1 VGWEAARLCVSKE
14 AKPAKIVSLI
24 ERIFCVR
31 PLKEKEIFAGF
42 AGRRQAA
49 SRWAG
54 LPPAGRQL
62 VGIPLKMSSNFFQ
75 QTPPKTISRLARRFA
90 PRFGGHFGKIIPR
103 FFERNGQRARRKA
116 AVCKRSLYCGFA
128 AKSRWFSFAFGESQN
143 EI

>member
-1 VGWEAARLCVSKE
+1 VLRTSYGASKKNFCLPRSKLKVLLWGPLANTAPKARSGWEAARPCVSKE

-24 ERIFCVR
+24 EKIFCAR

-42 AGRRQAA
+42 ACPAVSGA

-75 QTPPKTISRLARRFA
+75 QTPPD
-90 PRFGGHFGKIIPR
+90 
-103 FFERNGQRARRKA
+103 
-116 AVCKRSLYCGFA
+116 
-128 AKSRWFSFAFGESQN
+128 
-143 EI
+143 